1 MNSRYIAGRLIQT
14 VFIVWLVTVLT
25 FILLTL
31 SPGDPL
37 QIQLEQAA
45 SSGSSMSEE
54 QVEALRER
62 LGLNDNIVQRY
73 ATWVEGL
80 VTGDWGTS
88 TRTRQPVFDALVDRA
103 PVTIMLAMLS
113 SAFAISVAVPVGVL
127 AALRRNSLFDRIAT
141 IGALTGVAMP
151 NIWLGLLVILLFSV
165 QLGWLPPSG
174 YVSLT
179 DDFIGSLKHMILPAF
194 VLGTSEM
201 ATITR
206 QTRSSMLEVI
216 RQDYVR
222 TARAKG
228 LGGYTVIVHH
238 ALRNALLPVT
248 TILGF
253 RFGGILSGSVIVET
267 IFALPGMG
275 RLAVQAI
282 FVQDY
287 YVTMAFVM
295 IVAVAVA
302 LANLLTDLMYT
313 ILDPRIQMGRAGV
326 EA

>member
-1 MNSRYIAGRLIQT
+1 MNSRYVASRLAQT
-14 VFIVWLVTVLT
+14 LLIVWAVTVLT
-25 FILLTL
+25 FLLL
-31 SPGDPL
+31 NLAPGDPL

-45 SSGSSMSEE
+45 TSGAALSED
-54 QVEALRER
+54 QVEALREE

-73 ATWVEGL
+73 VTWLEGL
-80 VTGDWGTS
+80 VTGDWGMS
-88 TRTRQPVFDALVDRA
+88 TRTRQPVLDALLDRA
-103 PVTIMLAMLS
+103 PVTLLLAVLAS
-113 SAFAISVAVPVGVL
+113 TFAITVAIPIGVL

-141 IGALTGVAMP
+141 LGALAGVAMP

-179 DDFIGSLKHMILPAF
+179 EDPIRALKHMVLPVF
-194 VLGTSEM
+194 VLGTAEM

-228 LGGYTVIVHH
+228 LTGFHVIVRH

-253 RFGGILSGSVIVET
+253 RIGGILSGSVIIET

-275 RLAVQAI
+275 RLAVQAL

-295 IVAVAVA
+295 MVAITVA
-302 LANLLTDLMYT
+302 LANLVTDLAYT
-313 ILDPRIQMGRAGV
+313 ILDPRIRMGDA
-326 EA
+326 